1 MCQKIILTHAQ
12 FRKKDECDTKLC
24 DMIQDFDEQLKERM
38 TLGLWLRLE
47 CSLDSLS
54 IVSTDH
60 QIDRGLSVSLRLYEM
75 CHVLVIV

>member
-1 MCQKIILTHAQ
+1 MNGDQAG
-12 FRKKDECDTKLC
+12 FRSRTLGLP
-24 DMIQDFDEQLKERM
+24 IFWLSPAWVR
-38 TLGLWLRLE
+38 TTPLGLWLRLE

>member
-1 MCQKIILTHAQ
+1 
-12 FRKKDECDTKLC
+12 
-24 DMIQDFDEQLKERM
+24 M
-38 TLGLWLRLE
+38 TAKAVLQTPKPVNILGLWLRLE